1 MHDAGDFIPSYAEQG
16 GGRKYLLR
24 HAKCAGEVLVP
35 NRQHERAVVVLVYG
49 TVGHDIN
56 QKR

>member
-1 MHDAGDFIPSYAEQG
+1 MTQAFLSILIRGKE
-16 GGRKYLLR
+16 GGRQYLLR
-24 HAKCAGEVLVP
+24 HAKCAGEVFVP
-35 NRQHERAVVVLVYG
+35 NRQHERAVVVLVDG